1 MVAFARFM
9 GQQRCLWVYEI
20 YIKMRSDAGWKIY
33 RSNNNKNFRTS
44 NILPWFVTRF
54 VVAEIVPFFLKSLY
68 FGTNV
73 GSDEEDLT

>member
-20 YIKMRSDAGWKIY
+20 CIKMRSDAGWKIY
-33 RSNNNKNFRTS
+33 RSKSNKNFRTS

-73 GSDEEDLT
+73 GSDAEDLP